1 MFQSIPYRF
10 RVLAFLCSLTALTYL
25 DRICISLVGVRVKAD
40 LGLSNTQFGWVLG
53 AFSLAYA
60 LFEIPAG
67 ILGDK
72 IGARAVLIRIVIWWS
87 VCTAL
92 TGMVSGLFSLI
103 IIRFLFGVGEAGTYP
118 NSMIVISRWF
128 PKNETGRALAWLGIG
143 SQLGS
148 AIAPWI
154 IVTLAGYY
162 GWRIPFFVNGAIG
175 IVWVLACYFGFRNSP
190 AEVKKISP
198 SEREK
203 IESGSYYTSSQ
214 HSIPWR
220 VVLNNRNLL
229 SLLLMYF
236 CCQWAQY
243 FFVAW
248 MPLYLQEGRHFSESE
263 MKNIA
268 FVIFLVGICGN
279 LVGGAAGDY
288 LVRKKGLK
296 IGRRAVGITGLA
308 SCGTLI
314 FISSVV
320 PNQFL
325 SALCLI
331 GANFSFT
338 FAVMSSY
345 AVCADIGRNN
355 CGTVTGSMNFFGQT
369 GAFFLAI
376 FFGRIA
382 DATHSL
388 KYPMFLLA
396 FVISMGAVFWTLI
409 DPTKKIRELKL
420 EK

>member
-1 MFQSIPYRF
+1 M
-10 RVLAFLCSLTALTYL
+10 LALLCSLTALTYL
-25 DRICISLVGVRVKAD
+25 DRICISLVGVRVKAE

-60 LFEIPAG
+60 AFEIPTG
-67 ILGDK
+67 ILGDR

-87 VCTAL
+87 ICTAL
-92 TGMVSGLFSLI
+92 TGMVSGLISLI
-103 IIRFLFGVGEAGTYP
+103 FIRFLFGVGEAGTYP
-118 NSMIVISRWF
+118 NALIVISRWF
-128 PKNETGRALAWLGIG
+128 PKKETGRALAWLGIG

-154 IVTLAGYY
+154 IIPLAVSF
-162 GWRIPFFVNGAIG
+162 GWRVPFFVNAAIG
-175 IVWVLACYFGFRNSP
+175 IVWVMACFFWFRNSP
-190 AEVKKISP
+190 SEVRNITKEEKD
-198 SEREK
+198 K
-203 IESGSYYTSSQ
+203 IESDSYYSRGQ

-248 MPLYLQEGRHFSESE
+248 MPLYLQEGRDFTENQ
-263 MKNIA
+263 MRNIA

-279 LVGGAAGDY
+279 LAGGAAGDY

-296 IGRRAVGITGLA
+296 IGRRSVGIAGLGTCGLLIFLA
-308 SCGTLI
+308 SIVSGQ
-314 FISSVV
+314 
-320 PNQFL
+320 NM

-331 GANFSFT
+331 GANFSFA

-369 GAFFLAI
+369 GAFLLAI

-388 KYPMFLLA
+388 KYSMFLLA
-396 FVISMGAVFWTLI
+396 FVISMGAVFWTII
-409 DPTKKIRELKL
+409 DPTKKIRDNKV
-420 EK
+420 